1 MMCSVRYE
9 LSGSMTREYQK
20 INVVAFYFKCHSI
33 VLYSVRYVNLNCDM
47 ASHLYKRESHHL
59 FVILLLHLT
68 VCKSQTS
75 VILHISFKFK
85 MGCKKGRKR
94 GRKMKTDDV
103 DCLVDSVGGESQV
116 KSVSSQKLGQS
127 DANESDSES
136 DSDSSSDEDMV
147 CSGKGYRIWEWDQL
161 RYLITTSLVT
171 ASKDCQ
177 YVSTSPIQAK
187 CADVNTMHSGNEE
200 YWTWEVSS
208 KEI

>member
-1 MMCSVRYE
+1 
-9 LSGSMTREYQK
+9 
-20 INVVAFYFKCHSI
+20 
-33 VLYSVRYVNLNCDM
+33 
-47 ASHLYKRESHHL
+47 
-59 FVILLLHLT
+59 
-68 VCKSQTS
+68 
-75 VILHISFKFK
+75 
-85 MGCKKGRKR
+85 
-94 GRKMKTDDV
+94 MKTDDV

-161 RYLITTSLVT
+161 RYLITTCCACKLCGGEHVLMENMDKNGWCSMVGLCCTSSLCT

-177 YVSTSPIQAK
+177 YVSTSPIQGK
-187 CADVNTMHSGNEE
+187 CADVNTVHSGNEE

>member
-1 MMCSVRYE
+1 
-9 LSGSMTREYQK
+9 
-20 INVVAFYFKCHSI
+20 
-33 VLYSVRYVNLNCDM
+33 
-47 ASHLYKRESHHL
+47 
-59 FVILLLHLT
+59 
-68 VCKSQTS
+68 
-75 VILHISFKFK
+75 
-85 MGCKKGRKR
+85 
-94 GRKMKTDDV
+94 MKTDDV

-177 YVSTSPIQAK
+177 YVSTSPIQGK
-187 CADVNTMHSGNEE
+187 CADVNTVHSGNEE

-208 KEI
+208 KEIQWFHEFAKPVTYNVWSRKTEKLSETVMDLADKQMKDSLFFLSFFVYVLYPMRQLSQLH